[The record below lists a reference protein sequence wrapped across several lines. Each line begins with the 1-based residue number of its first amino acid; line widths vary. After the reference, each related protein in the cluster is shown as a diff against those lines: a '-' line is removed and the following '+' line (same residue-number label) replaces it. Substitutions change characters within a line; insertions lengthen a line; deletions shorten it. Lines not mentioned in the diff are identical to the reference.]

1 MSIVTHDW
9 NPICMFKNV
18 RHYVYGLYLEKEH
31 HIRNSN
37 KKPLRGPGYRSVNAV
52 KFHYNWVE
60 ILNFELV

>member
-1 MSIVTHDW
+1 
-9 NPICMFKNV
+9 
-18 RHYVYGLYLEKEH
+18 VYGLYLEKEH